1 VTGDI
6 TIATYVSR
14 SEGFELMRETPEPAA
29 VDL

>member
-6 TIATYVSR
+6 TIATYIAR
-14 SEGFELMRETPEPAA
+14 SEGVTLLKEIPEPAA